1 MALRKIFK
9 KKNVIYSLIKFREK
23 YFFKKFDKNLK
34 SISKIEEIK
43 EEMIL
48 KKINTDFLVISKMTS
63 KDVDKAILKIEN
75 LIIVDLDHKDLEFLQ
90 LKGLLNENLIKPL
103 YLT

>member
-1 MALRKIFK
+1 
-9 KKNVIYSLIKFREK
+9 
-23 YFFKKFDKNLK
+23 
-34 SISKIEEIK
+34 
-43 EEMIL
+43 MIL

-75 LIIVDLDHKDLEFLQ
+75 LNIVDLDHKDLEFLQ

>member
-1 MALRKIFK
+1 
-9 KKNVIYSLIKFREK
+9 
-23 YFFKKFDKNLK
+23 
-34 SISKIEEIK
+34 
-43 EEMIL
+43 
-48 KKINTDFLVISKMTS
+48 MTS

-75 LIIVDLDHKDLEFLQ
+75 LNIVDLDHIDLEFLQ

>member
-1 MALRKIFK
+1 
-9 KKNVIYSLIKFREK
+9 
-23 YFFKKFDKNLK
+23 
-34 SISKIEEIK
+34 
-43 EEMIL
+43 
-48 KKINTDFLVISKMTS
+48 MTS

-75 LIIVDLDHKDLEFLQ
+75 LNIVDLDHKDLEFLQ